1 MSANCLFCKML
12 KGEIPVT
19 KIFENEKVFAIE
31 DIHPQAK
38 IHWLFLHKNH
48 TANISEMS
56 QQPET
61 IADIF
66 KGIAEFTNFN
76 PIHQSGFRVVTNLGP
91 DAGQSVFH
99 THFHVLG
106 GEELGPF
113 GRRR

>member
-1 MSANCLFCKML
+1 ML
-12 KGEIPVT
+12 TGDIPVT
-19 KIFENEKVFAIE
+19 KIFENEKVYALE

-38 IHWLFLHKNH
+38 IHWLFIHKNH
-48 TANISEMS
+48 TANINEMS
-56 QQPET
+56 QDPSA

-66 KGIAEFTNFN
+66 KSIAEFTKSKS
-76 PIHQSGFRVVTNLGP
+76 IHQSGFRVVTNLGA
-91 DAGQSVFH
+91 DAGQSIFH